1 VSYPEDREP
10 AKRCLQGRVSAR
22 STGQRKGFVGR
33 NVLKILRSL
42 VVVKGILANTL
53 RRKEGRKEGRKGG
66 LEILVR
72 LTACLLTHGP
82 LTSLPGKGKEAIL
95 TELHLLRV
103 VRHCTII
110 SS

>member
-42 VVVKGILANTL
+42 VVVKGILANTF
-53 RRKEGRKEGRKGG
+53 RRKEGRKGG